1 MALETAD
8 AGASDSKEPKSFADR
23 MKSLS
28 DGDKGAAERSEPKDT
43 TADADNK
50 ITGDTDGAKASEA
63 LLRDSEPKP
72 EARQGEVADASG
84 DNKTGDLNFKLAPPP
99 SGAKDGLTVADAEV
113 ESESAAAKDPASERK
128 PVLEGEV
135 TRTEGAQD
143 DGDQGTEKRPEVK
156 EVTEVKDKTTLTE
169 VIDDAMNVQEKVKK
183 LGFHMD
189 KFGERLREVNVGD
202 PNPEERGRRMA
213 EALKQFEEAAVIV
226 KPEDVLKYRNDRR
239 IVKEA
244 IEQEEKKAESE
255 RDLEKLKALKIVE
268 RNLYVLERAPGLTHG
283 NAALALYGAGEVQ
296 PIEGPPFNGRSRAQ
310 AMLEFAYINDP
321 VLRYGKDSNF
331 FNRAREIER
340 RHDVPI
346 QEQGLEISLRL
357 QEIELRGLGS
367 KINMVPA
374 APELLG
380 GRPPIENNGGDG
392 DDKLKD
398 PAASTEGAR
407 DGAVTGDEPQK
418 IVPDP
423 ANDTGIRPG
432 GEQQGDN
439 KDPLPVALQPGATV
453 ERGPDEKKV
462 EVADA
467 ALTRI
472 SGADP
477 KLEVP
482 ELSDSPM
489 RKSALLK
496 PEYRELSPKERAEV
510 ALKIYEIYK
519 ERGANPRQALTADV
533 ISEFEKAIQD
543 ADAGVTPRAKEL
555 ETQVKQATDN
565 IANLG
570 GTALKDIIW
579 NPDGADEAAKKAI
592 PDALKGREEI
602 SWKDARS
609 QLNTK
614 FEGFLNSEDMPLTDE
629 QKRATVDYIKELN
642 QAVTPNE
649 YNQIFEKMQQD
660 ESIKDLV
667 ANPGFQALMNE
678 HGTLAMPLMRL
689 AAQRDGV
696 VEEYRNEV
704 NQRAVTRM
712 LYANVLKEVA
722 DDESGAADR
731 TQLVESSK
739 KYFSEGFANN
749 LDPEKSNNFISWASD
764 FSGGQKSNVQ
774 VKPAELFQAALDKQ
788 KQLASGEAN
797 MAMPMSVLA
806 DASTRL
812 FELETYNLAKDRA
825 NITQEEKRQ
834 AFENLKPLFDRMVA
848 DADASPKSTEMDKFD
863 TRYRYGEVL
872 LGGVGDEAGKAESGR
887 LFKEAFTYATDGDKG
902 QAALEFAIRA
912 GVSPA
917 EMLKLSIDGNSNL
930 KEGDSFRGVPL
941 PVAARNAKLLF
952 DMQVKQL
959 AADKDN
965 PTDEERAKALEM
977 MRPDLE
983 RMVTVADTM
992 VSPQGDEKFATR
1004 LALGSILLQTKDA
1017 KAKEV
1022 LTDAYS
1028 MGSEGAESGL
1038 LQAAGDL
1045 AIAAGAKPSDLIGGL
1060 LEKSSTNPIPPAL
1073 LDFELKRMMEKHM
1086 QESKGLV
1093 DGKPVTQPE
1102 LQAAALKEFEP
1113 HMAKLATILD
1123 ANVVSANENLASWNT
1138 KVESHFPEDA
1148 TARQAALDL
1157 HTKLFRGEN
1166 REANI
1171 QAAAVLLAGG
1181 ERTGVNPD
1189 FLKDFDEWQKHVAPE
1204 GKKDSALELLQLEAG
1219 KPIEEA
1225 KIEQAVALKYNYSNY
1240 RAGLHAIAG
1249 DSEKAKEIFAA
1260 GERDVPEQFRQK
1272 LVEDSP
1278 EVAKMRELITGEIAP
1293 PNLKDM
1299 TPEELTEHINQL
1311 SLKPI
1316 LRVKLK
1322 GHDQTFEVDS
1332 LEDLYKNRIDGKLI
1346 TQADIEHVQEGWGPF
1361 DKDKAK
1367 KNIAEY
1373 KLAYEEL
1380 IRRADNPVTQ
1390 TGESITME
1398 DTRKEIELLN
1408 RGLAEGKDVVTE
1420 GEPPLTNEK
1429 RLEYHLLV
1437 TKGLKLMTDPVAIRM
1452 EYAMRMEALGQR
1464 DSAGL
1469 AYMEAQELLKDYPSQ
1484 LIEKERESLRSE
1496 KVRFAGSPGVG
1507 LNLNGSHVE
1516 ADMILARLTQ
1526 MVEGNQNYGDA
1537 VLDRDLGLNGD
1548 SVFIDP
1554 RKVGA
1559 PDLASIY
1566 GMDDMKSALA
1576 KRAAFFYLAPEFVQ
1590 AKEVGKPMFVY
1601 TSRDYPQDGSKPQVM
1616 EKGALVQYVAEKEG
1630 ISTADAANLIRP
1642 HGNWT
1647 FGNSDAFKPDKA
1659 MDSLAHAIKDQEG
1672 ISIEEARARVQ
1683 AHTAD
1688 AVKFLVGAEKMNT
1701 DAIRQSVKD
1710 PEFAM
1715 IYQNALNNIEPSLAN
1730 TIRQEAGGNFW
1741 ADAATT
1747 TAFMASMAGL
1757 SMLISRG
1764 KVNPAVGRLTTG
1776 QVLRRSAGIFVA
1788 STAVAAGT
1796 RVGVRYLQTGEIE
1809 NSSDTFWHT
1818 MGSVGVGLIGHKLI
1832 SSKVPNEAMRLIP
1845 SSYSRRIA
1853 YHSIMA
1859 APEIA
1864 QPMVRSTF
1872 RFLSNVGKPMS
1883 IYESS
1888 KWLENNLGPQGR
1900 PGTVGQLFSL
1910 MDEAGHGM
1918 RTSQFIRGVGVVDDT
1933 GKAVLKEANLS
1944 QFGNARFLQEAAA
1957 SGNTINTLG
1966 DLRTFLTGKGLR
1978 AEVSAL
1984 DDAMKAA
1991 KLSADDL
1998 AKPISSNLGQNIL
2011 KETNLYGANLRN
2023 VARDI
2028 HTKLIKGQTTDMAKL
2043 VDEMGPIL
2051 EADKALLNVD
2061 KAAQIFDDALKV
2073 SKRSSNPATVGDLK
2087 AYLETLGPQGRAA
2100 ASRIPELVD
2109 DLAKPIVGEEG
2120 KAVIRELGLY
2130 GQNMGRIAQEAQGA
2144 VLDRSARALARGVGG
2159 SADEVSIQQLQKSL
2173 ADRGLY
2179 GPAME
2184 LETAAKRLKVD
2195 TAAKLSSTEAQA
2207 VLQRAGLNRTPN
2219 MLTSVDDAVSE
2230 FTKTLGEGATLGDL
2244 KAALVSK
2251 NHKLATELSKKIPA
2265 GQEGLKLTDDA
2276 AKQLLGESQ
2285 INFYPRI
2292 LGNEELQFTAA
2303 ELSDNFVKAFGDD
2316 AAGFT
2321 LKDFKEYYGRNFSDK
2336 FDDAFPNLKD
2346 VPEGALL
2353 NDVLKQH
2360 VRAFDGSGLYN
2371 VLSRMDEEAV
2381 KAIRGAETAGVVKRT
2396 GSLINS
2402 GGRTAWGSLKD
2413 AYTAVRTDPRA
2424 AMASA
2429 QEKVASVTRAAT
2441 TGETYSQAMRSFM
2454 EKMPTVQGAI
2464 DSAKSGGHSLM
2475 VGGKDRVVGSYKWA
2489 SDTVGFHTMD
2499 AGTDVLT
2506 MARSGNANAIH
2517 TYLAMKGW
2525 YNMTAGAHELRM
2537 QVNSKTGEN
2546 YTPLESLT
2554 TALSP
2559 DLVGDNMSQT
2569 AWKSL
2574 MTAGELAFMVQ
2585 LLRTGNLGKPV
2596 LGPHGLP
2603 APSGYNPLNY
2613 LNATRRMAG
2622 VGFDTSLTRTW
2633 SLMKEAGMES
2643 SVSGTLFRSVGT
2655 GGAMLGGNQFFE
2667 GAIAVPYNW
2676 FQNRELFKTDT
2687 QIGPWSREKY
2697 NMMKTEI
2704 SNDDF
2709 KAPQGWSGLYRSAA
2723 PVQTR
2728 DASGAV
2734 EKTTAGATE
2743 IPEAKPEEDGV
2754 VVGPKP
2760 EDEVRPQVVPAD
2772 DKKDSGDGGAVFRP
2786 ESSF

>member
-1 MALETAD
+1 
-8 AGASDSKEPKSFADR
+8 
-23 MKSLS
+23 
-28 DGDKGAAERSEPKDT
+28 EPKD
-43 TADADNK
+43 K
-50 ITGDTDGAKASEA
+50 IAGDTDGAKASEA

-72 EARQGEVADASG
+72 EAKQADVADAAG
-84 DNKTGDLNFKLAPPP
+84 DNAGDLNFKVAPPP
-99 SGAKDGLTVADAEV
+99 AGAKDGLTVADAE
-113 ESESAAAKDPASERK
+113 SAPAKDKDKGEEASDAGAN
-128 PVLEGEV
+128 PVLKGEV
-135 TRTEGAQD
+135 TKTEGAQD
-143 DGDQGTEKRPEVK
+143 GGDQGKDKVVTPGDGSDKGPEVK
-156 EVTEVKDKTTLTE
+156 EAAEVKDKTTLTE
-169 VIDDAMNVQEKVKK
+169 VIEDAMNVQEKVKK

-202 PNPEERGRRMA
+202 PNPEERGRRMN

-296 PIEGPPFNGRSRAQ
+296 PIETPPFNGRSRAQ

-380 GRPPIENNGGDG
+380 GRPPIETKADDNAGDG
-392 DDKLKD
+392 NDKLVD
-398 PAASTEGAR
+398 PAASAEGAK
-407 DGAVTGDEPQK
+407 DGAVTGDPQK
-418 IVPDP
+418 DVPVVGNDGQDGDKPVIDP
-423 ANDTGIRPG
+423 TKVKPITADMS
-432 GEQQGDN
+432 GEGDRQGD
-439 KDPLPVALQPGATV
+439 DRRPALPAALQPGATV
-453 ERGPDEKKV
+453 ERNQDAKKV

-467 ALTRI
+467 ALSRI

-510 ALKIYEIYK
+510 ALRIYEMYK
-519 ERGANPRQALTADV
+519 ERGATPRQALTADV
-533 ISEFEKAIQD
+533 IAEFEKSIQD
-543 ADAGVTPRAKEL
+543 ADAGVTPKSKEL
-555 ETQVKQATDN
+555 EAQVKQATEN
-565 IANLG
+565 IATFG
-570 GTALKDIIW
+570 GTALKDIVW
-579 NPDGADEAAKKAI
+579 NPQAEDDAGKKAL
-592 PDALKGREEI
+592 PEALKGREEI
-602 SWKDARS
+602 SWQDARS
-609 QLNTK
+609 QLNEK
-614 FEGFLNSEDMPLTDE
+614 FDGFLGNKDLPLTDD
-629 QKRATVDYIKELN
+629 QKRATVQYLMNLN
-642 QAVTPNE
+642 QAVTPGE
-649 YNQIFEKMQQD
+649 YNDVVDQMKQD
-660 ESIKDLV
+660 ASIKDLI
-667 ANPGFQALMNE
+667 ANPGFIALMEE
-678 HGTLAMPLMRL
+678 HKTLAQPLISLTGQR
-689 AAQRDGV
+689 AAV

-731 TQLVESSK
+731 TQLVESAK
-739 KYFSEGFANN
+739 KYFTEGFANN
-749 LDPEKSNNFISWASD
+749 VDSEKSNNFIAWASD

-788 KQLASGEAN
+788 KQFAAGEAN
-797 MAMPMSVLA
+797 MAMPMAVLA

-812 FELETYNLAKDRA
+812 FELETYNLAKDSS

-834 AFENLKPLFDRMVA
+834 AFENLKPLFDRMVT
-848 DADASPKSTEMDKFD
+848 DADASPKSTEMDKFE

-872 LGGVGDEAGKAESGR
+872 LGGVGDEAGKVESGR
-887 LFKEAFTYATDGDKG
+887 LFKEAFTHATDGEKG
-902 QAALEFAIRA
+902 QAALELAIRA
-912 GVSPA
+912 GVSPV
-917 EMLKLSIDGNSNL
+917 EMLKLSVDGNSNL
-930 KEGDSFRGVPL
+930 KEGESFRGVPL
-941 PVAARNAKLLF
+941 PVAARNAKLLYE
-952 DMQVKQL
+952 MQVKQL

-965 PTDEERAKALEM
+965 PTDAERARALEM

-983 RMVTVADTM
+983 RMVTVADSM
-992 VSPQGDEKFATR
+992 VTPQDDEKASTR
-1004 LALGSILLQTKDA
+1004 IALGSILLENKDE
-1017 KAKEV
+1017 KAKVV
-1022 LTDAYS
+1022 LSEAYS
-1028 MGSEGAESGL
+1028 LGASSGL
-1038 LQAAGDL
+1038 LQVAGDL
-1045 AIAAGAKPSDLIGGL
+1045 AVAAGAKPSDLIGGL
-1060 LEKSSTNPIPPAL
+1060 LEQSSKESIPPAQ
-1073 LDFELKRMMEKHM
+1073 LDFELKRMMEKHL
-1086 QESKGLV
+1086 QESKGMV
-1093 DGKPVTQPE
+1093 DGKPATE
-1102 LQAAALKEFEP
+1102 SESQAAALKEFEP

-1123 ANVVSANENLASWNT
+1123 ANVASANENLTSWNT

-1148 TARQAALDL
+1148 TARQAALDI
-1157 HTKLFRGEN
+1157 HNKLFRGEN

-1181 ERTGVNPD
+1181 DRTGVNPD

-1204 GKKDSALELLQLEAG
+1204 GKKDAALELLQLEAS

-1225 KIEQAVALKYNYSNY
+1225 KVEQAVALKYNYSNY
-1240 RAGLHAIAG
+1240 RAGLHAVAG
-1249 DSEKAKEIFAA
+1249 DREKANEIFAA
-1260 GERDVPEQFRQK
+1260 GEKEVPEQFRQK
-1272 LVEDSP
+1272 LVDDSP
-1278 EVAKMRELITGEIAP
+1278 EVARMRELITGEIAP

-1311 SLKPI
+1311 SLKPV
-1316 LRVKLK
+1316 LRIKLK

-1332 LEDLYKNRIDGKLI
+1332 LDDLYKQKLDGKLI
-1346 TQADIEHVQEGWGPF
+1346 TQADVEHVQQGWGPF
-1361 DKDKAK
+1361 DAEKAK

-1390 TGESITME
+1390 TGDAITME
-1398 DTRKEIELLN
+1398 DTKKEIDLLN
-1408 RGLAEGKDVVTE
+1408 RGLAEGKDVITE
-1420 GEPPLTNEK
+1420 GEPALSNER

-1437 TKGLKLMTDPVAIRM
+1437 TKGLKLLTDPVSIRM

-1464 DSAGL
+1464 ASAGM
-1469 AYMEAQELLKDYPSQ
+1469 AYMEAQNLLNDYPTQ

-1537 VLDRDLGLNGD
+1537 VLDRDLGLNGE

-1554 RKVGA
+1554 RKIGA
-1559 PDLASIY
+1559 PDLSSIY

-1576 KRAAFFYLAPEFVQ
+1576 KRAAFFFLAPKFEQ
-1590 AKEVGKPMFVY
+1590 AEELGKPMFVY
-1601 TSRDYPQDGSKPQVM
+1601 TSKDYPQDGSKPQVM
-1616 EKGALVQYVAEKEG
+1616 EKGALVQYVAQKEG

-1647 FGNSDAFKPDKA
+1647 FGNSDAFKPDQA
-1659 MDSLAHAIKDQEG
+1659 MDSLAQAIKDQEG
-1672 ISIEEARARVQ
+1672 VSIEEARTRVQ
-1683 AHTAD
+1683 AHAAD

-1715 IYQNALNNIEPSLAN
+1715 IYQNALNNLEPSLAN

-1776 QVLRRSAGIFVA
+1776 QVLRRSAGIFLA

-1796 RVGVRYLQTGEIE
+1796 RVGVRYLQTGEVE
-1809 NSSDTFWHT
+1809 APSDTFWHT

-1853 YHSIMA
+1853 YHSIKA

-1872 RFLSNVGKPMS
+1872 RFLSNVGKPMTV
-1883 IYESS
+1883 YESS
-1888 KWLENNLGPQGR
+1888 KWLENNLGPQGQQ
-1900 PGTVGQLFSL
+1900 GTVGHLFSL
-1910 MDEAGHGM
+1910 MDEAGQGA
-1918 RTSQFIRGVGVVDDT
+1918 RTAQFIRGVGLVDDT
-1933 GKAVLKEANLS
+1933 GKAVLREANLS
-1944 QFGNARFLQEAAA
+1944 TFGSSKFLQEAAA

-1966 DLRTFLTGKGLR
+1966 DLRTFLSGKGLK
-1978 AEVSAL
+1978 AELSAL

-2011 KETNLYGANLRN
+2011 KETNLYGANLRG
-2023 VARDI
+2023 VAREI
-2028 HTKLIKGQTTDMAKL
+2028 HTNLVKGQTTDMARL
-2043 VDEMGPIL
+2043 VDEMSPIL
-2051 EADKALLNVD
+2051 EADRAALHVD
-2061 KAAQIFDDALKV
+2061 KAADIFNDALKV
-2073 SKRSSNPATVGDLK
+2073 SKSTRTPATMGDLK
-2087 AYLETLGPQGRAA
+2087 SYLETLGPQGRAA

-2109 DLAKPIVGEEG
+2109 DLARPIVSAEG

-2144 VLDRSARALARGVGG
+2144 VLDRTAQTLARGAGG
-2159 SADEVSIQQLQKSL
+2159 SAEEVSIQQLQKSL

-2184 LETAAKRLKVD
+2184 LESAAKRLKVD

-2230 FTKTLGEGATLGDL
+2230 FTKTLGDGATLGDL
-2244 KAALVSK
+2244 KAALAAK

-2265 GQEGLKLTDDA
+2265 AQEGLKLTDDA
-2276 AKQLLGESQ
+2276 AKQFLRENQ
-2285 INFYPRI
+2285 INFYPGI
-2292 LGNEELQFTAA
+2292 LGREELQFTAA
-2303 ELSDNFVKAFGDD
+2303 ELSDNFVKVFGDD
-2316 AAGFT
+2316 AASFT
-2321 LKDFKEYYGRNFSDK
+2321 LKDFKEYYGRNFADK

-2346 VPEGALL
+2346 VPEGTLL
-2353 NDVLKQH
+2353 ADVLKQH

-2371 VLSRMDEEAV
+2371 VLGKMDEEAV

-2396 GSLINS
+2396 GTLINN
-2402 GGRTAWGSLKD
+2402 GGRTAWSSLKD
-2413 AYTAVRTDPRA
+2413 AYTAVRTDPGA

-2429 QEKVASVTRAAT
+2429 QEKVASVARAAT
-2441 TGETYSQAMRSFM
+2441 TGETYSSAMRSFM

-2464 DSAKSGGHSLM
+2464 DSAKSGGYNLA

-2499 AGTDVLT
+2499 AGTDLLT
-2506 MARSGNANAIH
+2506 MARSGNANALH

-2537 QVNSKTGEN
+2537 QVNKETGEN
-2546 YTPLESLT
+2546 YTAIESLT
-2554 TALSP
+2554 TALTP
-2559 DLVGDNMSQT
+2559 DLVGENMSQT

-2596 LGPHGLP
+2596 LGPNGLP

-2622 VGFDTSLTRTW
+2622 VGFDTSLTRGW

-2643 SVSGTLFRSVGT
+2643 SLSGTVFRSVGT
-2655 GGAMLGGNQFFE
+2655 GGAMLGGNQFFD
-2667 GAIAVPYNW
+2667 GAVSVPYNW
-2676 FQNRELFKTDT
+2676 IQHHEPFKTDM

-2697 NMMKTEI
+2697 NMMRTDI
-2704 SNDDF
+2704 SN
-2709 KAPQGWSGLYRSAA
+2709 
-2723 PVQTR
+2723 
-2728 DASGAV
+2728 
-2734 EKTTAGATE
+2734 
-2743 IPEAKPEEDGV
+2743 
-2754 VVGPKP
+2754 
-2760 EDEVRPQVVPAD
+2760 
-2772 DKKDSGDGGAVFRP
+2772 
-2786 ESSF
+2786 